1 MRYWQQVHA
10 IVWKDVMLERR
21 TRQSVSTMLIFSIV
35 VIITF
40 NFALEVNLSAV
51 RDISLGLLWM
61 LVWVMGTLGI
71 QKTFSAETDS
81 RALDALLI
89 APIERSAIFFGKA
102 ISLFISIYATI
113 LLLIPLFIMF
123 FNKPF
128 WRPEILFTLFIGTTG
143 YVCSGVFVG
152 SMAVQTRSSS
162 LLIPILQLPLTLPV
176 LPSAA
181 AVSAEFFQ
189 PDPAWSNVSVSL
201 ALILTYSLLMVLAG
215 LLFYNYVIEE

>member
-1 MRYWQQVHA
+1 MSFWQQVRA

-51 RDISLGLLWM
+51 RDVSLGLLWM

-71 QKTFSAETDS
+71 QRTFSAETES
-81 RALDALLI
+81 RALDAILI

-102 ISLFISIYATI
+102 ISLFISIYVTI
-113 LLLIPLFIMF
+113 LLLIPLFVMF

-128 WRPEILFTLFIGTTG
+128 WRPEILLTLFIGTVG
-143 YVCSGVFVG
+143 YVGAGVFVG

-181 AVSAEFFQ
+181 VVSAEFMH
-189 PDPAWSNVSVSL
+189 PDPAWSNVSISL
-201 ALILTYSLLMVLAG
+201 AIVLTYALLMVLAG